1 MILGTPISATADM
14 AVGFLAM
21 LVLVL
26 SPLGEKREKP
36 HLATLSIG
44 GLLLVLFWLLIFGWG
59 AQGEAFNR
67 MFVLDA
73 YAIYFK
79 LALVLTAIFVLVM
92 SVDYVKRFPG
102 RDGEYYALVLFA
114 TQGAMLLT
122 SAGNFLTLF
131 LSLELMSL
139 PFYILASFQRNQSR
153 SVEAGLTYLVM
164 GGVSTGVLLYGISF
178 LYGMAGSTDFVTV
191 GRWVAERGKLE
202 PVLFVPVLM
211 IIIGLGF
218 KIASVPFHAW
228 APDVYEGSPTPI
240 TAFLSVGSKMAAFAI
255 LVRVLVH
262 VFSPLRPQWVVLI
275 ALIAAATLLYGN
287 LAAIPQKNI
296 KRLLGYS
303 TIGQAGYL
311 LVGLAAANT
320 LGIGA
325 ILFYLLAYLFSNL
338 AVFLVVIAFSNVT
351 QSDAIEDYAG
361 LSRRSPLLAVT
372 LALGLLSLAGVPPLA
387 GFFGKFVILGAAVKE
402 GMIWLAFVGSVC
414 IVISLYYYLLVI
426 KQMYLYKAKD
436 DRPLPLPL
444 SMRVVLYLCLLG
456 ILVIGIYP
464 SPFIDA
470 AVAASKL
477 LF

>member
-1 MILGTPISATADM
+1 LAGTTD
-14 AVGFLAM
+14 FLA
-21 LVLVL
+21 
-26 SPLGEKREKP
+26 
-36 HLATLSIG
+36 
-44 GLLLVLFWLLIFGWG
+44 
-59 AQGEAFNR
+59 
-67 MFVLDA
+67 
-73 YAIYFK
+73 
-79 LALVLTAIFVLVM
+79 
-92 SVDYVKRFPG
+92 
-102 RDGEYYALVLFA
+102 
-114 TQGAMLLT
+114 
-122 SAGNFLTLF
+122 
-131 LSLELMSL
+131 
-139 PFYILASFQRNQSR
+139 
-153 SVEAGLTYLVM
+153 
-164 GGVSTGVLLYGISF
+164 VSHWMV
-178 LYGMAGSTDFVTV
+178 
-191 GRWVAERGKLE
+191 ERGKLE
-202 PVLFVPVLM
+202 PVVFLPLLM
-211 IIIGLGF
+211 VIIGLGF
-218 KIASVPFHAW
+218 KIASVPFHSW

-262 VFSPLRPQWVVLI
+262 VFSPLKPQWVILI

-372 LALGLLSLAGVPPLA
+372 LTLGLLSLAGVPPLA

-436 DRPLPLPL
+436 DRPLPIPFP
-444 SMRVVLYLCLLG
+444 MRVVLYVCLLG
-456 ILVIGIYP
+456 ILIIGIYP